1 MCAQECCHSCGVV
14 RFCGEECR
22 RRGEEEHEEECG
34 SIRKEREFS
43 DQLRLV
49 VKIWRMIRKEGV
61 HRSERQRDVSR
72 CWDDLL
78 DHAEELVEDKA
89 KEDLLMTEYGELEA
103 VMRDIPT
110 GKTFLSIYG
119 KVMTNCFSLRSDR

>member
-1 MCAQECCHSCGVV
+1 MV

-22 RRGEEEHEEECG
+22 RRGEEEHEEECA

-61 HRSERQRDVSR
+61 HRSETQGEVSR

-78 DHAEELVEDKA
+78 DHAEELLEDKA

-103 VMRDIPT
+103 LMTRSEMPPW
-110 GKTFLSIYG
+110 KTFLSIYG

>member
-1 MCAQECCHSCGVV
+1 M

-22 RRGEEEHEEECG
+22 RRGEEEHEEECA

-61 HRSERQRDVSR
+61 HRSETQGEVSR

-78 DHAEELVEDKA
+78 DHAEELLEDKA

-103 VMRDIPT
+103 VMTRSEMPPW
-110 GKTFLSIYG
+110 KTFLSIYG

>member
-1 MCAQECCHSCGVV
+1 MV

-61 HRSERQRDVSR
+61 HRSETQGEVSR

-78 DHAEELVEDKA
+78 DHAEELLEDKA

-103 VMRDIPT
+103 VMTRSEMPPWI
-110 GKTFLSIYG
+110 TFLSIYG